1 MKTNKSDLKY
11 VVERADYLSDYSKES
26 FYNYIDY
33 LDGERLSAEKYK
45 KLLEDS
51 TKIKEQYKS
60 LYENE
65 KSLNS
70 TLKALIKKNIKM
82 LGDIQKSGDYIKI
95 ESLLYLLS
103 KLEL

>member
-11 VVERADYLSDYSKES
+11 IVERADYLSDYSKES

-45 KLLEDS
+45 
-51 TKIKEQYKS
+51 S

-82 LGDIQKSGDYIKI
+82 LEDIQKSGDYIKI